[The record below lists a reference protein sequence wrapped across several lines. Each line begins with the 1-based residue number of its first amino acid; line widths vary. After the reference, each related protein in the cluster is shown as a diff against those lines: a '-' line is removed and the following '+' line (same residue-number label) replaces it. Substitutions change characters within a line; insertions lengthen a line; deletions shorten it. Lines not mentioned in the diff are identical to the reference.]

1 MKILILLSLYI
12 SPVFTGSYFVIL
24 SEILLTLRSLF
35 RSAKVNTIFES
46 HNSILKKYLFIRFSS
61 FKRLSRAKKNE
72 NMTLFIVSY
81 LDEMLAK

>member
-12 SPVFTGSYFVIL
+12 SPVFTGLYFIIL
-24 SEILLTLRSLF
+24 FEILPTLWPLF

-46 HNSILKKYLFIRFSS
+46 HNSILKKYLIMRFSS
-61 FKRLSRAKKNE
+61 FKRISRAKKNE

-81 LDEMLAK
+81 LDVMLAK